1 MKTNG
6 EPEILGTIKLDNPGE
21 TPGELYWQA
30 GKIWCRDPQTGE
42 AWDADCAPCSRRE
55 ALSVIVQA
63 WGERRAVHKVWGLR
77 LSTRQA
83 ERYYGLR

>member
-30 GKIWCRDPQTGE
+30 GKIMCRDAATGE
-42 AWDADCAPCSRRE
+42 TWDAELAPCSRRE
-55 ALSVIVQA
+55 ALAVIVNA
-63 WGERRAVHKVWGLR
+63 WGERLAKHRVWGLR
-77 LSTRQA
+77 LRTRQA
-83 ERYYGLR
+83 ERRYGLR